1 MRRAAELEARRRAL
15 LARCDVQRAELAARV
30 AELRQGPFRWS
41 RPLAAAVQIAGAAP
55 AVRHPLA
62 WVTAVASLMLLGR
75 TREVLAF
82 VVWARSLLA
91 LLSRATAVVSLIGS
105 LRRIR

>member
-15 LARCDVQRAELAARV
+15 LARADAQRAELAARV
-30 AELRQGPFRWS
+30 AELRHGPFRWS

-62 WVTAVASLMLLGR
+62 WLTAVVSLMLLGR
-75 TREVLAF
+75 TREVLAV

-91 LLSRATAVVSLIGS
+91 LLSRATEVASLIGS